1 MNYAYSLVLG
11 WTVPKLASILASFPV
26 LIPQLSSIAVQIALL
41 ALQPT
46 ITVVSR
52 LGTRLPNTVGR

>member
-11 WTVPKLASILASFPV
+11 WTFPKPASILASFPV
-26 LIPQLSSIAVQIALL
+26 LIPQLSSLIALL

-46 ITVVSR
+46 ITV
-52 LGTRLPNTVGR
+52 

>member
-11 WTVPKLASILASFPV
+11 WTFPKPASILASFPA
-26 LIPQLSSIAVQIALL
+26 LIPQLSSLAVQIALL

-46 ITVVSR
+46 ITVV
-52 LGTRLPNTVGR
+52 